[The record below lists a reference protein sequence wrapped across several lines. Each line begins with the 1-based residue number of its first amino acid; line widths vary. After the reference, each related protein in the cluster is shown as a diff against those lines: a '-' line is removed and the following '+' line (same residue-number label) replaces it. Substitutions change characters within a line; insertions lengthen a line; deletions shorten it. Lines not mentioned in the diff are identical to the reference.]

1 LYSLFIEIGYYYK
14 LDIYHLYR
22 RCLVALF
29 LFRIACIFSH
39 LGLVFE
45 FYSTY
50 AKISFLHILK
60 LNSSCTFCT
69 TEIDSWHL
77 HILLLLDLISV
88 DCTFCHLWYKYIYI
102 AWTFFFTFEMFHLFV
117 HIYYTTYYFSLVLH
131 ISSHLKLH
139 CISTSETDICKVVHL
154 IIFHFKFVCTS
165 DLHLDY

>member
-1 LYSLFIEIGYYYK
+1 MYSLFIEIGYYYK

-22 RCLVALF
+22 RCLAALF
-29 LFRIACIFSH
+29 LSRIACIFSH

-50 AKISFLHILK
+50 AKISFLQILK

-77 HILLLLDLISV
+77 HILPLLNLISV

-102 AWTFFFTFEMFHLFV
+102 LLELFFHIWNVSSVCAHL
-117 HIYYTTYYFSLVLH
+117 LH
-131 ISSHLKLH
+131 YLWFFISFAHF
-139 CISTSETDICKVVHL
+139 ITSEITLYIYIWNWHL
-154 IIFHFKFVCTS
+154 
-165 DLHLDY
+165 

>member
-1 LYSLFIEIGYYYK
+1 MHSLFIEIGYYYK

-22 RCLVALF
+22 RCLAALF

-77 HILLLLDLISV
+77 HIFKGHNNMMEKVKIKYDLYIIISNQIIHELWTSKVILNSNWKPFVLDGQTDGCSSYMFVWI
-88 DCTFCHLWYKYIYI
+88 
-102 AWTFFFTFEMFHLFV
+102 FFL
-117 HIYYTTYYFSLVLH
+117 
-131 ISSHLKLH
+131 
-139 CISTSETDICKVVHL
+139 
-154 IIFHFKFVCTS
+154 
-165 DLHLDY
+165 